1 MNRRVRAHGEV
12 KRQPSRSRSESE
24 SEGGEAESCAADP
37 NPRELAMARVKPGYD
52 PVEARTHHCCK
63 SGG

>member
-1 MNRRVRAHGEV
+1 MARLSDSRRGAGAKASPKRAS
-12 KRQPSRSRSESE
+12 K
-24 SEGGEAESCAADP
+24 ESCTADP
-37 NPRELAMARVKPGYD
+37 KPRELAMARVKPGYD